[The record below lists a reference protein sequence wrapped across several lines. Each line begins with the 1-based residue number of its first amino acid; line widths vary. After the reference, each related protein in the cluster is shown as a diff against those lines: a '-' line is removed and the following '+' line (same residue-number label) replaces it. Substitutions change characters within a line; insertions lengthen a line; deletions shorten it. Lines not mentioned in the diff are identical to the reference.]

1 MATSTKEAK
10 RNYAAVA
17 ELSSA
22 ERDAQVMENLPQVK
36 YIARRIHNRLPEHIP
51 IEDLVNAGIVGLL
64 EAIDRYEPS
73 RDVKLATY
81 AKMRIEGAILDT
93 LREFDWS
100 PRELRRQGRAVE
112 SAIQKLSGALSRAP
126 SESEIAEEMG
136 IEVAALQKLLLDL
149 RGLDLGSLEA
159 MAGQSERGDQ
169 LCHYLPTSS
178 EDDQLYVCFQS
189 ELRTYLTQA
198 VGELPERE
206 RQMLSLY
213 YVEELTMKEV
223 GAVLGVGEGRISQ
236 IHSAALLRLRAR
248 LQQLMSSP
256 AVPGFVPNTSEGADS
271 WKGF

>member
-1 MATSTKEAK
+1 MTTSAKEAK
-10 RNYAAVA
+10 RNHARGS
-17 ELSSA
+17 ELSAA
-22 ERDAQVMENLPQVK
+22 ERDEQVMENLPQVK

-64 EAIDRYEPS
+64 EAIDRYEPG

-100 PRELRRQGRAVE
+100 PRELRKQGRAVE
-112 SAIQKLSGALSRAP
+112 RALQKLSGSFSRAP
-126 SESEIAEEMG
+126 SENEIAEEMG
-136 IEVAALQKLLLDL
+136 IEVSALQKLLLDL

-159 MAGQSERGDQ
+159 IAGQSERGDQ
-169 LCHYLPTSS
+169 LCNYVPTSLE
-178 EDDQLYVCFQS
+178 EDPLYICFQS

-198 VGELPERE
+198 LSELPERE

-213 YVEELTMKEV
+213 YVEELTMKEI

-236 IHSAALLRLRAR
+236 IHSAALLRLRVK
-248 LQQLMSSP
+248 LQDLMSSP
-256 AVPGFVPNTSEGADS
+256 GSVGFGPSMSEGAGS
-271 WKGF
+271 RKGL

>member
-1 MATSTKEAK
+1 MATSAKEAK
-10 RNYAAVA
+10 RNYVAVA

-22 ERDAQVMENLPQVK
+22 ERDEQVMQNLPQVK
-36 YIARRIHNRLPEHIP
+36 YIAQRIHNRLPGHIP

-64 EAIDRYEPS
+64 EAIKRYEPG

-81 AKMRIEGAILDT
+81 AKMRIEGAMLDS

-100 PRELRRQGRAVE
+100 PRELRKQGRAVE
-112 SAIQKLSGALSRAP
+112 SAIQRLSGFLSRAP
-126 SESEIAEEMG
+126 SENEIAEEMG
-136 IEVAALQKLLLDL
+136 IEVTALQKLLLDL

-169 LCHYLPTSS
+169 ICNYVPTSC
-178 EDDQLYVCFQS
+178 EDDPLCICFQS

-198 VGELPERE
+198 VSELPGRE

-213 YVEELTMKEV
+213 YVEELTMKEI

-248 LQQLMSSP
+248 LRELMSSP
-256 AVPGFVPNTSEGADS
+256 AIPPVSEGTDS

>member
-100 PRELRRQGRAVE
+100 PREVRKQGRAVE
-112 SAIQKLSGALSRAP
+112 SALQRLSGSLSRAP
-126 SESEIAEEMG
+126 SENEIAEEMG
-136 IEVAALQKLLLDL
+136 IEVTALQKLLLDL

-159 MAGQSERGDQ
+159 MAGQNERGDQ
-169 LCHYLPTSS
+169 LCNYIPTSR
-178 EDDQLYVCFQS
+178 EDDPLHICFQS
-189 ELRTYLTQA
+189 ELRNYLTQA

-213 YVEELTMKEV
+213 YVEELTMKEI

-248 LQQLMSSP
+248 LQELMQSP
-256 AVPGFVPNTSEGADS
+256 AASGFLPTVSEGADL

>member
-1 MATSTKEAK
+1 MATSAK
-10 RNYAAVA
+10 QAKCSYAAVA
-17 ELSSA
+17 ALSST
-22 ERDAQVMENLPQVK
+22 ERDEQVMENLPQVK

-64 EAIDRYEPS
+64 EAIDRYEPG

-81 AKMRIEGAILDT
+81 AKMRIEGAMLDT

-100 PRELRRQGRAVE
+100 PRELRKQGRAVE
-112 SAIQKLSGALSRAP
+112 NAIQRLRGSLSRAP
-126 SESEIAEEMG
+126 SENEIAEEMG
-136 IEVAALQKLLLDL
+136 IEVTALQKLLLDL

-169 LCHYLPTSS
+169 LCNYVPASG
-178 EDDQLYVCFQS
+178 DDDPLYTCFQS

-198 VGELPERE
+198 VGELPARE

-213 YVEELTMKEV
+213 YVEELTMKEI

-236 IHSAALLRLRAR
+236 IHSAALLRLRGR
-248 LQQLMSSP
+248 LQELMSSP
-256 AVPGFVPNTSEGADS
+256 AAASLVSTVSEGVDS
-271 WKGF
+271 WRGF